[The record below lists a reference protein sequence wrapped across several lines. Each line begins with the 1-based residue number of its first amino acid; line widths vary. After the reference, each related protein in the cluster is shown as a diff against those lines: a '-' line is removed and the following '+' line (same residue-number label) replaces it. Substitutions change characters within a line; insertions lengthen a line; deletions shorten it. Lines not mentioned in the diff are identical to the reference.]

1 MKKKKVFTIATNI
14 IKRTFNSKLVDI
26 DQEFDY
32 KNFSKLCSA
41 ANKTISIKITQND
54 EFSENDSL
62 KAVKQFNN
70 IRCGANYSV

>member
-1 MKKKKVFTIATNI
+1 MFTIATSI
-14 IKRTFNSKLVDI
+14 VMRTFNSGLVDI

-32 KNFSKLCSA
+32 KKFSKLCSA
-41 ANKTISIKITQND
+41 VNKTISIRITQSD
-54 EFSENDSL
+54 EFSENNSL